1 MEEERSRKAVEA
13 QEATKMR
20 AKSTSHT
27 ASPSRS
33 PARVKLPRGSK
44 KISTYCEAV
53 DSHQDELNDE
63 NEKAN
68 SPQRRQLSSQTRR
81 K

>member
-13 QEATKMR
+13 QEASNR
-20 AKSTSHT
+20 QAKSMSHT
-27 ASPSRS
+27 ASPS

-44 KISTYCEAV
+44 KISTYCEAY
-53 DSHQDELNDE
+53 EE
-63 NEKAN
+63 NVEAN
-68 SPQRRQLSSQTRR
+68 SPQRRQLESQNQR